1 MQSALSPSVFFETLR
16 TGKQDFVRS
25 IQLEVLSGCACK
37 CVMCKQWQD
46 RISYTMSPEQ
56 LETFFKDYKRLGGLQ
71 INLTG
76 GDPLYYKDFV
86 KVFSQDF
93 GLRLDITTTM
103 ITNDKEKLDLL
114 SKFKLITLSIS
125 GVGDTYKKIHGVDAY
140 EMVKN
145 NLIYIRKKGMNFK
158 TNTVLSKEN
167 LENIDWVEPFIED
180 MNLLQPKFVTLIQ
193 NLFDEGSFT
202 NIADVVKIFN
212 DKAKFKF
219 SNASMGDRNKT
230 RKKEPTFK
238 KYACIVP
245 YLHWHIKS
253 SGDVYPCC
261 IMGGE
266 VGQDLDPNFCF
277 GNIFKDKLEDI
288 YKNGTDFVD
297 KKGED
302 IYNGGLCKKM
312 CLNGVRYY
320 SLNRDFFRFKTGL
333 FVPRI

>member
-1 MQSALSPSVFFETLR
+1 MQFALSPSVFFESLR
-16 TGKQDFVRS
+16 TKSQDFVRS
-25 IQLEVLSGCACK
+25 IQIEILSGCACK
-37 CVMCKQWQD
+37 CVMCKQWED
-46 RISYTMSPEQ
+46 RQSYYMEPDQ
-56 LETFFKDYKRLGGLQ
+56 LTKFFNDYKRLGGLQ
-71 INLTG
+71 ANLTG

-114 SKFKLITLSIS
+114 KKFKLITVSIS
-125 GVGDTYKKIHGVDAY
+125 GTKDMYEKVQGINAY
-140 EMVKN
+140 ELVKK
-145 NLIYIRKKGMNFK
+145 NLVYIRKKGMNFK
-158 TNTVLSKEN
+158 TNTVLNDVN
-167 LENIDWVEPFIED
+167 LSNLDWVEQFVED

-193 NLFDEGSFT
+193 SLFDEGSFT
-202 NIADVVKIFN
+202 NIPDVVKIFK

-219 SNASMGDRNKT
+219 SNATMGDRNKKH
-230 RKKEPTFK
+230 KKEPNFK
-238 KYACIVP
+238 KYPCIIP

-266 VGQDLDPNFCF
+266 VGQDLDPKFCF
-277 GNIFKDKLEDI
+277 GNIFKDSLETI
-288 YKNGTDFVD
+288 YKNGTNFVD
-297 KKGED
+297 NAGAN
-302 IYNGGLCKKM
+302 IYDGGLCKKM

-320 SLNRDFFRFKTGL
+320 SLNRDFYRFDKGI